1 MSFCRFFKLP
11 SCLHSIGV
19 WMTTQNVKLSTLFI
33 PARNISGYNML
44 NIQENPLIILAMTT
58 RGTLRWLIF
67 ASSNST
73 TPLHDINT
81 FLKLF
86 FFCGSCSKTL
96 RKSYLS
102 DDSKHFCL
110 PYFHRLTISLIK
122 KSTRTTKIHRAAT
135 HHAFCSKAECSFERS
150 I

>member
-11 SCLHSIGV
+11 SYLHSIGV

-33 PARNISGYNML
+33 SARNISGYNML
-44 NIQENPLIILAMTT
+44 NIQENLLNNLSDDNK

-102 DDSKHFCL
+102 DDGKHLCL

-122 KSTRTTKIHRAAT
+122 KNTRTIKLHRAAT
-135 HHAFCSKAECSFERS
+135 HHAFCSKYN